1 MQEANQRVVAAE
13 QQCMD
18 AAVKR
23 ANDEFSQIVATPD
36 ASSEQR
42 VKNIRVQRSHDL
54 SKCKAEADHENEELS
69 AREQAEYER
78 QAQEQNDRATVLWVE
93 HGQSRI

>member
-93 HGQSRI
+93 HSSTP